1 MSHSHSPIHSPRFF
15 FSLFSSLFVIGS
27 VHFALGRTTSWQEWV
42 LHVIL
47 SALGMGVT
55 WQWWQQQKELRRYHL
70 SLQEQ
75 KHLQE
80 TITELQQQQQKWQQE
95 KDALLADRESLG
107 AQLQQRQTELEHLEA
122 SWQAKW
128 QATTDQWETAMK
140 TAVTAE
146 RSRQTEIE
154 AEYEAQYTALRESL
168 TTANSQAAQAL
179 SQQQHQ
185 WQAQIALLTAENQ
198 ALLDEYQK
206 EVDQQEQELQRL
218 RLENEQMKYQLQETE
233 NHELELQQRLKKC
246 STAYPATAEAYRL
259 RIQCAEDLALPAKI
273 YEQIFSKILHLQTE
287 PRPSAV
293 EKVKKYRHQYP
304 NLYRLRAGDYR
315 VYYLV
320 DDSQREVQVVMI
332 DIKDGDKTTD
342 ERLGRRL

>member
-1 MSHSHSPIHSPRFF
+1 M
-15 FSLFSSLFVIGS
+15 
-27 VHFALGRTTSWQEWV
+27 
-42 LHVIL
+42 
-47 SALGMGVT
+47 
-55 WQWWQQQKELRRYHL
+55 
-70 SLQEQ
+70 
-75 KHLQE
+75 
-80 TITELQQQQQKWQQE
+80 TI
-95 KDALLADRESLG
+95 
-107 AQLQQRQTELEHLEA
+107 QLQQRQTELEAVVAAWQTKWESALNAEKSQQAEMQAAYELEY
-122 SWQAKW
+122 
-128 QATTDQWETAMK
+128 TT
-140 TAVTAE
+140 
-146 RSRQTEIE
+146 
-154 AEYEAQYTALRESL
+154 LRESL
-168 TTANSQAAQAL
+168 TMANSQN
-179 SQQQHQ
+179 SQE
-185 WQAQIALLTAENQ
+185 WQTKIDLLTAENQ

-218 RLENEQMKYQLQETE
+218 RYENEQIKYQLQETE
-233 NHELELQQRLKKC
+233 THELELHQRLKKSPT
-246 STAYPATAEAYRL
+246 STEAYRL

-287 PRPSAV
+287 PRPISV

>member
-1 MSHSHSPIHSPRFF
+1 MSYLSSPISSPRFF

-27 VHFALGRTTSWQEWV
+27 VHFALGRTTSWQEWM

-47 SALGMGVT
+47 SVLGMGVT

-75 KHLQE
+75 KHLQD
-80 TITELQQQQQKWQQE
+80 TIAEFQQQQQKWQQE
-95 KDALLADRESLG
+95 KSLLVTENASLG

-122 SWQAKW
+122 TWQTKW
-128 QATTDQWETAMK
+128 QATAQQWEARLG
-140 TAVTAE
+140 AE
-146 RSRQTEIE
+146 RSNHHEIQ
-154 AEYEAQYTALRESL
+154 AEYEAQYLALQESL
-168 TTANSQAAQAL
+168 HAANSKADQVMV
-179 SQQQHQ
+179 SQQNQ
-185 WQAQIALLTAENQ
+185 WQAQVALLTQENQ
-198 ALLDEYQK
+198 ALLEEYQK

-218 RLENEQMKYQLQETE
+218 RFENEQMKYQLQENET
-233 NHELELQQRLKKC
+233 HELELQHRLKK
-246 STAYPATAEAYRL
+246 SPTLTDAYRL
-259 RIQCAEDLALPAKI
+259 RIQCAEDLALPVKI

-287 PRPSAV
+287 PRPVAV